1 MEIIKGGII
10 ESTNDYTSNL
20 RSLKNDADSIRTSI
34 MEEGKTAKEA
44 YSKMKGKS
52 LHKALLDWFYTKG
65 EENDMY
71 GDLDYGTDDFDAGF
85 GDTEDGEEIEV
96 SQPLNVDSMK
106 GIARGQLGAMYN
118 IAGKQTEASMANTAE
133 VVSTFNTRS
142 SEIIASIGKIESSL
156 NSISQKMDTLIKA
169 VDVSSSTK
177 SNQYGD
183 KDSVYDIDGMLSP
196 LSLFNNLKRGLKE
209 DSILG
214 SGMGFLK
221 MGMGSDGFT
230 PEGLLSMGLSSIY
243 EKQKFSFLG
252 NKTIDEV
259 GNQFNDTVKSITHN
273 ALAEFIDSKP
283 MQAILDALGMENPMY
298 TSGQRDY
305 SKIRTSS
312 FNDKPA
318 TFDGLTRHS
327 IIHTIPE
334 YLKNIHTALTGK
346 SLVVDNKGQLTDNP
360 TDKFGQVTQKAFAD
374 SGLDYGV
381 DYSIANEARAGMP
394 DISSTDVNEASKVL
408 TMIYVM
414 YLYQSGNTMLKTS
427 QISSTDVNV
436 INRAVKTL
444 TTASGKSEEY
454 WSNICLLVLHRLERN
469 MNEAT
474 KFAANVNVRLR
485 SMDEEA
491 EKLAK
496 SSTFFGD
503 IGKLSYE
510 MAEKEYVSK
519 YKERQASYEGNDIE
533 ISSSSGIGNKGTSA
547 DFTMLD
553 YTRGIFNVLNR
564 GINVRVTNKPGDYSG
579 YKSFKL
585 NHVEKVASVQDQVS
599 EIKDT
604 IEINKG
610 DGKTYIEK
618 MLEGIL
624 PKSSH
629 RFGMQYFANKN
640 KDDNDQPSMWDT
652 YEDTSSGKL
661 KQQAKE
667 AADKVKGFGKKIF
680 GERVDDVGED
690 GKTRHHREGGLI
702 NNVGS
707 FLYEKA
713 SGIGGGITDKIAEG
727 IERRKAKSVLKDT
740 QAKLDR
746 MNPTNDTEKD
756 DQQKAQTVLSMMNAA
771 AIDGD
776 TEADL
781 SDINSIIQSIS
792 DPKLKNRLQSS
803 VMPLLRRS
811 GDKNKGGKGIIGKV
825 LGLGLAAVKLLLTP
839 VIKTIGAIAAGIK
852 AIGSR
857 IVSVMKTYTRNAVI
871 DLRVGVSNIFRS
883 MFGRK
888 AKFDSSGN
896 LIHEKED
903 GLIQILFE
911 KQFKKISTGYKS
923 FTNKLSGVL
932 DVATKGLDSARKKL
946 ASGMDKLFEK
956 VGKMGNS
963 AMDWVSK
970 KYFDNRM
977 KKTEPKDLSNRNE
990 FMKGFLGVFEE
1001 SKKAKREALL
1011 KSKRPETYAD
1021 VKANEIKQEVSEV
1034 SKTTKDSKSI
1044 LSQIRDKLD
1053 AIINKNDK
1061 SKNASEKS
1069 PKRSSEKEIDSS
1081 VKSYMGVKQ
1090 KLDMMDM
1097 ITGDKNGSGPAV
1109 GIPGGASVSFSVANA
1124 KGTNP
1129 TNVVPNTVQQP
1140 QTLQTNVQPVV
1151 TDIGGSGDKSGSEK
1165 TGSKVGKALGAIGK
1179 GVGGLVSISGF
1190 ILKILGPALASMS
1203 GMQSLMKL
1211 ASNTLKIIAKPVNSI
1226 FKELTKTMRPLFKK
1240 IAPMISNIL
1249 SIVGGLVSDLM
1260 PLVTTLAGATMSL
1273 LPALT
1278 PVIKAVTTIIS
1289 PLIKGLNGLL
1299 ETVIVPTIQI
1309 VAGAVTGLLGGIL
1322 WLGGSIVTALGKVV
1336 KAISKKKGG
1345 SIVKFGESVQDSGT
1359 ETMKEAGN
1367 LFKSALGPIINKI
1380 TDAMGGK
1387 DSSSINDESESFE
1400 KADINDDGK
1409 VDETDIETFKK
1420 ENFSIM
1426 DWLVSISNPWKAA
1439 EKAKETEE
1447 FMAAYNDAT
1456 KNKND
1461 IKLNR
1466 LEVAKDYGLTNIDTT
1481 GLVND
1486 KKFQESMK
1494 SYADVSGHSYDDLM
1508 QKIKSGE
1515 ILDNRKLLSEMLT
1528 YAKLDYEQ
1536 NREQNKKVNE
1546 HYEFDED
1553 ATKKGMLPFIAKM
1566 KTRLLPTIDK
1576 ISNVGDAVYGG
1587 LMYAAGMLLSA
1598 VSLGFSDTGKQLVEE
1613 GKAKI
1618 SQAMS
1623 SGDFTADTPPSTPS
1637 KDLVEYAKRQT
1648 TSTYTEYTSG
1658 PLIEERYQQPLSGQ
1672 TSILDNQGIF
1682 YYSSY
1687 DDIYGSGDI
1696 SQKSFGSFMNMSK
1709 RGCGPVALAEAYARR
1724 TGSRVNPA
1732 QLAKGMARTGAYNPN
1747 MGTSVNGFINT
1758 GNSMGMGMYAGGV
1771 TESSLRSA
1779 SPHNPITVFGSGPA
1793 YGTRKGNNHFMNVIG
1808 SDGQGNGYVSNPLT
1822 GKTTKRSLNSIARGS
1837 SLGLYGSGDDNLEEA
1852 KSQIADVKSSMD
1864 LSNIADIDSIIND
1877 DTKTALSDLKNLANK
1892 ILSIFELDEGDASVI
1907 LEQEE
1912 TMAQI
1917 EQNKSVLSDEEKATL
1932 EEDAKKLFETEN
1944 PRVAGDPGE
1953 TDEEYESRWQK
1964 VKNKFLLIASNEK
1977 AKKYFT
1983 DRAENVKTFTEKI
1996 SQSFNLS
2003 LLSSGSNG
2011 SSGGSG
2017 GTISSKDGV
2026 VLATPYEVTITK
2038 PNVRSTNPGE
2048 TTESPLHEFFKNT
2061 TGSPAWSSDGN
2072 FFRFR
2077 RTPNS
2082 MGVGSTGKTH
2092 DGIDIQVTGSSS
2104 NNKPMYATTDGTVTY
2119 VAGGITRDRGG
2130 MADNG
2135 GGGNYVAWKDV
2146 AGNTHR
2152 YLHLYNSRP
2161 AVSVGDKV
2169 IGGQTL
2175 LGFMGDTGSSEGHH
2189 LHYDIS
2195 NTSGNRVNPIE
2206 FFSVYTPP
2214 SSYSGN
2220 GTAQGDTIKDQ
2231 IYTYL
2236 TSSGLSPMGAAGMM
2250 GCFRYE
2256 SVYDP
2261 GNLEDVYNNRWTISD
2276 KEYVNR
2282 VNNKQESREKFAT
2295 GRYDYYMSH
2304 QTPGEAVGFG
2314 LPQFTTS
2321 KFKYSLYDKTVAR
2334 GKSITDIPAQMDTI
2348 MELLRSEPSRA
2359 IKGPTLIDDLNNART
2374 PTEANQYFLW
2384 RYEAGNGYNSD
2395 AAVARDYSWMD
2406 IPARHR
2412 EAEDVYA
2419 EYKNKKFENPN
2430 LNATIRSNTDA
2441 FTENSDGTFTVKQG
2455 NSTLVS
2461 RDGYSK
2467 EHLQDLMG
2475 SGDEYTL
2482 DDLLNTNRFNDTFD
2496 TSLIDTSIPESDGNN
2511 QPIIVNRYITYDE
2524 GKNDERL
2531 KMILSNTYNVR
2542 ARRVEELLEEI
2553 IEKMDDN
2560 DDKPK
2565 PTDGSGTRNT
2575 TPSNMFDENGIPKAL
2590 QRLYT
2595 E

>member
-221 MGMGSDGFT
+221 MGMGSGGFT
-230 PEGLLSMGLSSIY
+230 PEGLLSMGLSNIY

-312 FNDKPA
+312 FNDKPV

-346 SLVVDNKGQLTDNP
+346 SLVVDHKGQLTDNP

-394 DISSTDVNEASKVL
+394 DISSADVNEASKVL

-519 YKERQASYEGNDIE
+519 YKERQASYEGNDVE

-553 YTRGIFNVLNR
+553 YTRGIFNVLKR

-579 YKSFKL
+579 YKPFKL

-610 DGKTYIEK
+610 DGKTYVEK

-680 GERVDDVGED
+680 GERVEDVGED

-1021 VKANEIKQEVSEV
+1021 LKAKEIKQEVSEV
-1034 SKTTKDSKSI
+1034 SKTTKESKSI

-1053 AIINKNDK
+1053 TIINKNDK

-1129 TNVVPNTVQQP
+1129 ANVVPNTIQQP

-1179 GVGGLVSISGF
+1179 GVGGLVSIGGF

-1260 PLVTTLAGATMSL
+1260 PLVTTVASATMSL

-1289 PLIKGLNGLL
+1289 PLIKGLNGLI
-1299 ETVIVPTIQI
+1299 ETVIVPTVQI

-1322 WLGGSIVTALGKVV
+1322 WLGGSITSGLGKVV
-1336 KAISKKKGG
+1336 GAISKKKGN
-1345 SIVKFGESVQDSGT
+1345 SIVKFGESVKESGS

-1387 DSSSINDESESFE
+1387 DTSDENEDTANTGSES
-1400 KADINDDGK
+1400 
-1409 VDETDIETFKK
+1409 
-1420 ENFSIM
+1420 
-1426 DWLVSISNPWKAA
+1426 
-1439 EKAKETEE
+1439 
-1447 FMAAYNDAT
+1447 
-1456 KNKND
+1456 
-1461 IKLNR
+1461 KLSR
-1466 LEVAKDYGLTNIDTT
+1466 LEVAKKYGLHHIDMAK
-1481 GLVND
+1481 LAD
-1486 KKFQESMK
+1486 SSKFQESLK
-1494 SYADVSGHSYDDLM
+1494 SYANVTGYSYDALIE
-1508 QKIKSGE
+1508 KVRSGD
-1515 ILDNRKLLSEMLT
+1515 ILDNEKILSEMLE
-1528 YAKLDYEQ
+1528 YLKMDYKQ
-1536 NREQNKKVNE
+1536 NLEQNKKVNE
-1546 HYEFDED
+1546 HIEFDED
-1553 ATKKGMLPFIAKM
+1553 ATKKGMLPFVAKM

-1658 PLIEERYQQPLSGQ
+1658 PLTEERYQQPLSGQ

-1687 DDIYGSGDI
+1687 DDIYGSGDV

-1747 MGTSVNGFINT
+1747 MGTSVNGFIDT

-1892 ILSIFELDEGDASVI
+1892 ILSIFELDEGDASSI

-1917 EQNKSVLSDEEKATL
+1917 EQNKSVLSDEEKAAL

-1983 DRAENVKTFTEKI
+1983 DRAENVKAFTEKI
-1996 SQSFNLS
+1996 GQSFNLS

-2061 TGSPAWSSDGN
+2061 IGVPAWSSDGN

-2077 RTPNS
+2077 RNPNS
-2082 MGVGSTGKTH
+2082 MGSGTSGDSH
-2092 DGIDIQVTGSSS
+2092 DGIDIQVSGSSS
-2104 NNKPMYATTDGTVTY
+2104 NDKPLYATTDGVVTY

-2130 MADNG
+2130 MGDNG
-2135 GGGNYVAWKDV
+2135 GGGNYVEWKDV
-2146 AGNTHR
+2146 AGNKHR
-2152 YLHLYNSRP
+2152 YLHMHNSTP
-2161 AVSVGDKV
+2161 AVSIGDNV
-2169 IGGQTL
+2169 IGGKTL
-2175 LGFMGDTGSSEGHH
+2175 MGFMGDTGHSFGHH
-2189 LHYDIS
+2189 LHYDIR
-2195 NTSGNRVNPIE
+2195 NTAGSKVNPIE

-2395 AAVARDYSWMD
+2395 TAVARDYSWMD

-2455 NSTLVS
+2455 NTTLVS

-2467 EHLQDLMG
+2467 DHLQNLMG

-2565 PTDGSGTRNT
+2565 PTGGSGTKNT
-2575 TPSNMFDENGIPKAL
+2575 TSSNMFDENGIPKAL